1 MYWIKKYGKT
11 NCQIMIT
18 NLTLAP
24 NEVAMLDQLKLRQ
37 QICIFSV
44 FMT

>member
-1 MYWIKKYGKT
+1 
-11 NCQIMIT
+11 MIT

-37 QICIFSV
+37 QIYIFSV